1 MRVPLKLAYRVVKD
15 LIGLC
20 LSLQE
25 LTWADFVYMS
35 VGARGIFCVLFSVLE
50 GAAALAEAA
59 FVRIICLQ
67 RRTANVFTYCRT
79 PLSVFWLQVLYSKGI
94 SSR

>member
-1 MRVPLKLAYRVVKD
+1 MGVGVRGTSVQSRSKPHIYRRRNSISRDEFAVKIGIRVVKD

-35 VGARGIFCVLFSVLE
+35 VGARGIFCGLFSVLE
-50 GAAALAEAA
+50 GAAA
-59 FVRIICLQ
+59 
-67 RRTANVFTYCRT
+67 
-79 PLSVFWLQVLYSKGI
+79 
-94 SSR
+94 